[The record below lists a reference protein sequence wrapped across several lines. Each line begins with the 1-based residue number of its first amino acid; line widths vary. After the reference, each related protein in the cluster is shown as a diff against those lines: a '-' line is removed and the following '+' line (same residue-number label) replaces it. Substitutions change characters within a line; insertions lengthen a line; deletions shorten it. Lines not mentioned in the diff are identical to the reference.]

1 MRPIN
6 HANLS
11 FRITRRTGLA
21 LEVDALPFSSD
32 KISMMT
38 DPAPRSRSLSLHSL
52 HGSQQRTFPDNS
64 AQRRVSVESFSDQK
78 HSQDSS
84 SPRRSSRR
92 ISGAMYFSNFKRP
105 NETKDNVQARK
116 NTLENTYLLE
126 PKTRFP
132 EIKVKAVLN
141 EVLEKL
147 ESHTYSPTHS
157 PFLAKLL
164 STRVLENVKRLNI
177 ERYKIVCL
185 VTTSVTIG
193 SNASQGLRIAS
204 RCLWNDQFD
213 TVVSA
218 SFETKDF
225 FAVGT
230 VYGIYYEQ
238 QCQ

>member
-1 MRPIN
+1 M
-6 HANLS
+6 
-11 FRITRRTGLA
+11 
-21 LEVDALPFSSD
+21 
-32 KISMMT
+32 
-38 DPAPRSRSLSLHSL
+38 
-52 HGSQQRTFPDNS
+52 
-64 AQRRVSVESFSDQK
+64 
-78 HSQDSS
+78 
-84 SPRRSSRR
+84 
-92 ISGAMYFSNFKRP
+92 
-105 NETKDNVQARK
+105 
-116 NTLENTYLLE
+116 
-126 PKTRFP
+126 
-132 EIKVKAVLN
+132 LN

-185 VTTSVTIG
+185 VTIG
-193 SNASQGLRIAS
+193 SKASQGLRIAS

-230 VYGIYYEQ
+230 VYGIYYE
-238 QCQ
+238 

>member
-1 MRPIN
+1 MRLIN

-11 FRITRRTGLA
+11 FLITRRTGLA

-38 DPAPRSRSLSLHSL
+38 DPASRSRSQSLHSL
-52 HGSQQRTFPDNS
+52 HGSQQRTSPDNNS
-64 AQRRVSVESFSDQK
+64 AQK

-84 SPRRSSRR
+84 SPRRSSRQ
-92 ISGAMYFSNFKRP
+92 ISGAVYFSNIKRP

-116 NTLENTYLLE
+116 NTFENTYRQE
-126 PKTRFP
+126 PKNHFP

-147 ESHTYSPTHS
+147 KSHTYSPTHS

-185 VTTSVTIG
+185 VTIG
-193 SNASQGLRIAS
+193 SKASQGLRIAS
-204 RCLWNDQFD
+204 RCLWNDQLD

-218 SFETKDF
+218 IFKTKDF

-230 VYGIYYEQ
+230 VYGIYYE
-238 QCQ
+238 

>member
-1 MRPIN
+1 MRLIN

-11 FRITRRTGLA
+11 FLMTRRTGLA

-38 DPAPRSRSLSLHSL
+38 DPASRSRSQSLHSL
-52 HGSQQRTFPDNS
+52 HGSQQRTSPDNS

-116 NTLENTYLLE
+116 NTFESTYRLE

-147 ESHTYSPTHS
+147 ESHTYSSTHS

-177 ERYKIVCL
+177 ERYKIVTIVCL
-185 VTTSVTIG
+185 VTIG
-193 SNASQGLRIAS
+193 SKASQGLRIAS
-204 RCLWNDQFD
+204 RCLWNDQLD

-230 VYGIYYEQ
+230 VYGIYYE
-238 QCQ
+238 

>member
-1 MRPIN
+1 MRLIN

-11 FRITRRTGLA
+11 FLITRRTGLA

-38 DPAPRSRSLSLHSL
+38 DPASRSRRQSLHSL
-52 HGSQQRTFPDNS
+52 HGSQQRTSPDNS

-84 SPRRSSRR
+84 SPRRSSRH

-105 NETKDNVQARK
+105 NETKDNVEVDTGSK
-116 NTLENTYLLE
+116 KYLREHVPSRAKDSLS
-126 PKTRFP
+126 

-185 VTTSVTIG
+185 VTIG
-193 SNASQGLRIAS
+193 SKASQGLRIAS

-213 TVVSA
+213 TVVTA
-218 SFETKDF
+218 SFEKKDF

-230 VYGIYYEQ
+230 VYGIYYD
-238 QCQ
+238 

>member
-1 MRPIN
+1 MIKNTLKIAPRREGPLDTFPAQCIST
-6 HANLS
+6 LKDQMKP
-11 FRITRRTGLA
+11 RITY
-21 LEVDALPFSSD
+21 
-32 KISMMT
+32 
-38 DPAPRSRSLSLHSL
+38 RS
-52 HGSQQRTFPDNS
+52 
-64 AQRRVSVESFSDQK
+64 
-78 HSQDSS
+78 
-84 SPRRSSRR
+84 
-92 ISGAMYFSNFKRP
+92 I
-105 NETKDNVQARK
+105 QARK
-116 NTLENTYLLE
+116 NTFENTYRLE
-126 PKTRFP
+126 QKTRFP

-185 VTTSVTIG
+185 VTIG
-193 SNASQGLRIAS
+193 SKASQGLRIAS

-213 TVVSA
+213 TVVTA

-230 VYGIYYEQ
+230 VYGIYYD
-238 QCQ
+238 

>member
-1 MRPIN
+1 MRLIN

-11 FRITRRTGLA
+11 FLITRRTGFA

-38 DPAPRSRSLSLHSL
+38 DPASRSRSQSLQYSL
-52 HGSQQRTFPDNS
+52 HGSQQQTSPDNS

-92 ISGAMYFSNFKRP
+92 ISGTMYFSNFKRP

-116 NTLENTYLLE
+116 NTFENTYRLE

-132 EIKVKAVLN
+132 EITVKAVLN
-141 EVLEKL
+141 EVLEEL

-185 VTTSVTIG
+185 VTIG
-193 SNASQGLRIAS
+193 SKALQGLRIAS

-225 FAVGT
+225 LAVGT
-230 VYGIYYEQ
+230 VYGIYYE
-238 QCQ
+238 

>member
-1 MRPIN
+1 MN
-6 HANLS
+6 QS
-11 FRITRRTGLA
+11 GLK
-21 LEVDALPFSSD
+21 EP
-32 KISMMT
+32 K
-38 DPAPRSRSLSLHSL
+38 
-52 HGSQQRTFPDNS
+52 QQRTSWDNS

-116 NTLENTYLLE
+116 NTFENTYRLE

-157 PFLAKLL
+157 PFLVKLL
-164 STRVLENVKRLNI
+164 STRVLEKVKRLNI

-185 VTTSVTIG
+185 VTIG
-193 SNASQGLRIAS
+193 SKASQGLRIAS
-204 RCLWNDQFD
+204 RCLWND
-213 TVVSA
+213 
-218 SFETKDF
+218 
-225 FAVGT
+225 
-230 VYGIYYEQ
+230 
-238 QCQ
+238 

>member
-1 MRPIN
+1 MKLIN

-11 FRITRRTGLA
+11 FLITRRTGLA

-38 DPAPRSRSLSLHSL
+38 DPASRSRSQSLHSL
-52 HGSQQRTFPDNS
+52 HGSQLRTSPDNS

-84 SPRRSSRR
+84 SPRRSSRH

-116 NTLENTYLLE
+116 NIFENTYRLE

-185 VTTSVTIG
+185 VTIG
-193 SNASQGLRIAS
+193 SKASQGLRIAS

-213 TVVSA
+213 TVVTA
-218 SFETKDF
+218 SFEKKDF

-230 VYGIYYEQ
+230 VYGIYYD
-238 QCQ
+238 

>member
-1 MRPIN
+1 MRLIN

-11 FRITRRTGLA
+11 FLITRRTGLA
-21 LEVDALPFSSD
+21 LEVDALPFSSV

-38 DPAPRSRSLSLHSL
+38 DPASRSRSQSLQYSL
-52 HGSQQRTFPDNS
+52 HGSQQRTSPDNS

-92 ISGAMYFSNFKRP
+92 ISGTMYFSNFKRP

-116 NTLENTYLLE
+116 NTFENTYRLE

-132 EIKVKAVLN
+132 EITVKAVLN
-141 EVLEKL
+141 EVLEEL
-147 ESHTYSPTHS
+147 ESHTYSPTRS

-185 VTTSVTIG
+185 VTIG
-193 SNASQGLRIAS
+193 SKALQGLRIAS

-225 FAVGT
+225 LAVGT
-230 VYGIYYEQ
+230 VYGIYYE
-238 QCQ
+238 

>member
-1 MRPIN
+1 MRLIN

-11 FRITRRTGLA
+11 FLITRRTELA

-38 DPAPRSRSLSLHSL
+38 DPASRSRRQSLHSL
-52 HGSQQRTFPDNS
+52 HGSQQRTSPDNS

-84 SPRRSSRR
+84 SPRRSSRH

-116 NTLENTYLLE
+116 NIFENTYRLE

-147 ESHTYSPTHS
+147 GSHTYSPTNS

-164 STRVLENVKRLNI
+164 STRVLEKVKRLNI
-177 ERYKIVCL
+177 EGYKIVCL
-185 VTTSVTIG
+185 VTIG
-193 SNASQGLRIAS
+193 SKVSQGLRIAS

-213 TVVSA
+213 TVVTA
-218 SFETKDF
+218 SFEKKDF

-230 VYGIYYEQ
+230 VYGIYYD
-238 QCQ
+238 

>member
-1 MRPIN
+1 MRLIN

-11 FRITRRTGLA
+11 FLITRRTGLA
-21 LEVDALPFSSD
+21 LEVDALPFSSG

-38 DPAPRSRSLSLHSL
+38 DPASRSRSQSLHSL
-52 HGSQQRTFPDNS
+52 HGSQQRTSPDNS

-84 SPRRSSRR
+84 SARRSSRR

-116 NTLENTYLLE
+116 NTFENTYRLE

-185 VTTSVTIG
+185 VTIG
-193 SNASQGLRIAS
+193 SKASQGLRIAS

-230 VYGIYYEQ
+230 VYGIYYE
-238 QCQ
+238 

>member
-1 MRPIN
+1 MRLIN

-11 FRITRRTGLA
+11 FLITRRTGLA
-21 LEVDALPFSSD
+21 LEVDALPFSSV

-38 DPAPRSRSLSLHSL
+38 DPASRSRSQSLQYSL
-52 HGSQQRTFPDNS
+52 HGSQQRTSPDNS

-116 NTLENTYLLE
+116 NTFENTYRRE

-164 STRVLENVKRLNI
+164 TTTVLENVKRLNI

-185 VTTSVTIG
+185 VTIG
-193 SNASQGLRIAS
+193 SKASQGLRIAS

-230 VYGIYYEQ
+230 VYGIYYE
-238 QCQ
+238 